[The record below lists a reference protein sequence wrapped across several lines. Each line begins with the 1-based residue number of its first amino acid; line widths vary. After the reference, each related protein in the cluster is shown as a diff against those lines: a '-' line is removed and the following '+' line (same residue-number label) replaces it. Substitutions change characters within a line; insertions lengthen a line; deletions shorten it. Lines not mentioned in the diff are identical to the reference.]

1 MKCDDVR
8 AAQKGDNNAFI
19 RIVKEYEKTMYR
31 IARAILKSDGQC
43 ADAIQETIM
52 KAFQSIKSLR
62 EPAYFKTWLTRIL
75 VNECTNILRVESKV
89 IPMEVLEERPTRIDE
104 YERLEIQ
111 DAIEYLEDE
120 LKILITLFYY
130 EDIPL
135 KEISILLNMPEG
147 TVKSR
152 LHRARIK
159 LAESLGIHNERSVC
173 HE

>member
-1 MKCDDVR
+1 MDYDDVR

-19 RIVKEYEKTMYR
+19 RLVKEYEKSMYR
-31 IARAILKSDGQC
+31 IARAILKSDTKC
-43 ADAIQETIM
+43 ADAIQETIL
-52 KAFQSIKSLR
+52 KAFQSINSLR

-75 VNECTNILRVESKV
+75 VNECTNILRFERKV
-89 IPMEVLEERPTRIDE
+89 IPMEVLEDRPAGMNE

-111 DAIEYLEDE
+111 NAIEYLEDG
-120 LKILITLFYY
+120 LRVLVTLFYY
-130 EDIPL
+130 EDMSL
-135 KEISILLNMPEG
+135 KEISLLLNMPEG

-159 LAESLGIHNERSVC
+159 LAESLGIYIERSAC